1 MRIKLTKRQIKKLSP
16 IVDGL
21 ELMAC
26 DGNPGGL
33 LAQVFFS
40 GAGDELIFEVLL
52 VKNDIERKIQKL
64 LNIPQGKEVL

>member
-21 ELMAC
+21 ELMVC
-26 DGNPGGL
+26 DGNPGEL

-40 GAGDELIFEVLL
+40 GAGDEFIFEVLL
-52 VKNDIERKIQKL
+52 VKNDIGCKI
-64 LNIPQGKEVL
+64 